1 MKLFTAFF
9 LRDLQL
15 LWNLIVLVKILNTPL
30 LTFDTKNSISDILV
44 VLDTPLEQVLLASL
58 L

>member
-15 LWNLIVLVKILNTPL
+15 WWNLIVLVKVLNTPL
-30 LTFDTKNSISDILV
+30 LTFDTKNSISDISV

>member
-15 LWNLIVLVKILNTPL
+15 RWNLIVLVKVLNTPL
-30 LTFDTKNSISDILV
+30 LTFDTKNSISDISV

>member
-30 LTFDTKNSISDILV
+30 LTFDTKNSISDISV